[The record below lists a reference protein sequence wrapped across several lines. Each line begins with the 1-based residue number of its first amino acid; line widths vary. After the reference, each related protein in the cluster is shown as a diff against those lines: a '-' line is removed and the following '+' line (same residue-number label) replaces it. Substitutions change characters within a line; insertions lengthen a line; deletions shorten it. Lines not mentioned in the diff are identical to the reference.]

1 MTTVDDG
8 RRCPLSPGPVQS
20 SEFIALGLYS
30 PDLIDKTTG
39 KITKEAL
46 KTDVLK
52 AQAHVDLC
60 GDSSGLSVAR
70 LIGISSVDELK
81 STIGQIAARPKN
93 SGVPR
98 EVFGHATVLVDWLMK
113 NGAAVLDDG
122 KVGFTSH
129 AVVRTSM
136 GKAEVK
142 KLREDLINQLNRNV
156 VRW

>member
-1 MTTVDDG
+1 M
-8 RRCPLSPGPVQS
+8 
-20 SEFIALGLYS
+20 YS
-30 PDLIDKTTG
+30 PELIDKTTG

-52 AQAHVDLC
+52 AQTHVDSC

-70 LIGISSVDELK
+70 LIEISSVNELK
-81 STIGQIAARPKN
+81 SMISEIAARPKSN
-93 SGVPR
+93 GQPR
-98 EVFGHATVLVDWLMK
+98 EVFGHATVLVRWLEN

-142 KLREDLINQLNRNV
+142 KLREDLINQLNQTV
-156 VRW
+156 TRW